1 MTPLLCVSLPP
12 GKLRDS
18 FFHLTAQPI
27 VIIFSEIC
35 MENQSFLTSADLQQ
49 FIEAHQIEATI
60 LPLVEHTP
68 TVPDAARALAV
79 EPEQII
85 KSLVFLIYDEPLL
98 VINNGL
104 AKVDRRKV
112 ADRLGVGK
120 KQVKFAGAEQ
130 ALEITGYI
138 VGSMPPFGH
147 HQKLQ
152 TFIDPA
158 VTKFEIIFGGGGD
171 INAML
176 RLTPAELLRV
186 TRGEII
192 AVSE

>member
-1 MTPLLCVSLPP
+1 
-12 GKLRDS
+12 
-18 FFHLTAQPI
+18 
-27 VIIFSEIC
+27 
-35 MENQSFLTSADLQQ
+35 MENQLPLTSADLQR
-49 FIEAHQIEATI
+49 FIEAQEIEATI
-60 LPLVEHTP
+60 LPLNEHTP

-85 KSLVFLIYDEPLL
+85 KSLVFLVKDEPLL

-120 KQVKFAGAEQ
+120 KQVKFASAEQ
-130 ALEITGYI
+130 ALEITGYV

-147 HQKLQ
+147 RRKLR

-158 VTKFEIIFGGGGD
+158 IIEFEVIFGGGGD

-176 RLTPAELLRV
+176 RLTPRELLRV
-186 TRGEII
+186 TGGEVMR
-192 AVSE
+192 VSE